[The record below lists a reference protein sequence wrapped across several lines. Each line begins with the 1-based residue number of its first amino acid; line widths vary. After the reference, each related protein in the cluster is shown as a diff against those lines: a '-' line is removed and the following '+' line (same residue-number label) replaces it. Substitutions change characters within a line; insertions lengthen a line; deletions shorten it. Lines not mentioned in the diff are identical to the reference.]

1 MRTFGRPSPPAS
13 SCKPHATCGCCAWQ
27 TALSGTFVDFVECI
41 RNELFGRLKRSAISA
56 EFQCRCGQANRSSG
70 TYGSLP
76 HGEGQPGGRAAP
88 VVQPRYEAGVG
99 ALPRVRPHH
108 AQLHPYAPSPFL
120 CDSTWTTFLSWL
132 FLSTMSCLILCH
144 IPRHFPVHLDGTFSL
159 PLLSFSPGQDSH
171 PKLVVRAQGRVCTC
185 AASGWWT
192 SRPTT
197 SISPTSRRCA
207 RS

>member
-1 MRTFGRPSPPAS
+1 MLPAVS
-13 SCKPHATCGCCAWQ
+13 WPWVPAW
-27 TALSGTFVDFVECI
+27 
-41 RNELFGRLKRSAISA
+41 
-56 EFQCRCGQANRSSG
+56 
-70 TYGSLP
+70 GSLEP
-76 HGEGQPGGRAAP
+76 PRRDGENAQKTGKFGGKMGEIWTKKCEPRELTKDQLAGGRAAP

-192 SRPTT
+192 SRRT
-197 SISPTSRRCA
+197 ISTWRTSRR
-207 RS
+207 